1 MGVGRQIAN
10 NAMWKYLEL
19 VSVTGIQLVTT
30 FVMARFLSPEDY
42 GVMGLVTVFTVIAN
56 VIVDS
61 GFGQAV
67 IREKEVTRGDYSSI
81 LYFNLLISV
90 ILYLLLYLFSG
101 IIADIFRKP
110 ILEEISKVTFLVLPM
125 NALSIV
131 QITKM
136 QRDLKFKKLC
146 IISLVSLLM
155 ASSVAIGFVYFYR
168 NVWAL
173 VLLNLLIY
181 FFKMLLLWIT
191 TDFIPLVSFSI
202 ESLKKYFGFSKNLMI
217 SALIATLFN
226 NIYSIV
232 IGRAYSTADLG
243 FYSQA
248 DRLKNLASQTAT
260 QVVQSVTYPFMS
272 RINNENGDIKE
283 LYKKIISIALVSVGF
298 LMAVLIGSS
307 LDLFEMLMGNP
318 EWRTAGFYFMLMGVN
333 GILFPLHCINQ
344 NVIMV
349 KGDSGTILR
358 LEIFR
363 RIIMIL
369 IVVLTIKSHIS
380 VFVFGLTIYSV
391 LLLFVNLYYCG
402 KPIDYTVYEQLR
414 DTLPIFVRLFVMVAV
429 SLGIGCLM
437 KSSPMPIRLAATL
450 SIGCFS
456 GLLLFWNQK
465 DFKAIFSVLLS
476 FLKTK

>member
-30 FVMARFLSPEDY
+30 FVMARFLSPDDY

-232 IGRAYSTADLG
+232 PRGH
-243 FYSQA
+243 
-248 DRLKNLASQTAT
+248 T
-260 QVVQSVTYPFMS
+260 QQSLLPDGSMDGLSFIS
-272 RINNENGDIKE
+272 
-283 LYKKIISIALVSVGF
+283 LYGYVG
-298 LMAVLIGSS
+298 MAV
-307 LDLFEMLMGNP
+307 EQP
-318 EWRTAGFYFMLMGVN
+318 EFV
-333 GILFPLHCINQ
+333 
-344 NVIMV
+344 V
-349 KGDSGTILR
+349 DGTK
-358 LEIFR
+358 
-363 RIIMIL
+363 MA
-369 IVVLTIKSHIS
+369 
-380 VFVFGLTIYSV
+380 
-391 LLLFVNLYYCG
+391 NYY
-402 KPIDYTVYEQLR
+402 
-414 DTLPIFVRLFVMVAV
+414 
-429 SLGIGCLM
+429 
-437 KSSPMPIRLAATL
+437 
-450 SIGCFS
+450 
-456 GLLLFWNQK
+456 
-465 DFKAIFSVLLS
+465 
-476 FLKTK
+476 